1 MRREELD
8 VMWHQALH
16 ESIAAGEKYARYH
29 FAALVAAHERELCA
43 KACEDAAAAE
53 LRKQYEEIVRLT
65 EALHMEEAISFRR
78 QLHEVQAEL
87 EATERQVEI
96 LSDELSKCGKV
107 NEALRAELERVAPG
121 YAALARAGEK
131 E

>member
-1 MRREELD
+1 MKCDRCGKDNPAEAHTCSIPL
-8 VMWHQALH
+8 AL
-16 ESIAAGEKYARYH
+16 
-29 FAALVAAHERELCA
+29 ALADALQDEDMLEYDLQLC
-43 KACEDAAAAE
+43 AAAE

-65 EALHMEEAISFRR
+65 EALHMEETISFRR
-78 QLHEVQAEL
+78 QLHEVQAEI

-121 YAALARAGEK
+121 YAALARAGGK